1 MSQVAAVTLEEL
13 RTIDL
18 FDDLD
23 DAQLGEW
30 LPVIEPLL
38 AEPGEILAEHG
49 EPTPGVFLMLAGT
62 IETFL
67 MTGDHAEPAGRN
79 YAPTWMGAI

>member
-49 EPTPGVFLMLAGT
+49 TPTPVFLLFEGT
-62 IETFL
+62 LQTWLVNDE
-67 MTGDHAEPAGRN
+67 HVEPVDPYRN
-79 YAPTWMGAI
+79 LR